1 MRKVVVAVVLSA
13 SVALAGVAAW
23 HARAAAP
30 AGAVPQA
37 GAYTPIHPAAC
48 GGRDVHC
55 APGWH
60 WVCGPNRCWCAAC

>member
-1 MRKVVVAVVLSA
+1 MRKLIVAVAVTA
-13 SVALAGVAAW
+13 GVALAGVAGW

-48 GGRDVHC
+48 GGRGRC
-55 APGWH
+55 AWGWH
-60 WVCGPNRCWCAAC
+60 YVCGPYRCWCARC